1 MGHSNLFD
9 TIFKCSCKH
18 KKGKGNSSNG
28 KHMVGGSIANSGN
41 IVTKTRMLNSS
52 EFLNLLNEKKT
63 FLLMV
68 FSNLIVQIGITY
80 YIMMNYE
87 NIHESVTGDDLD
99 GGGNNNTDNDPTIKK
114 YVYLLFFIQ
123 LVLVFILA
131 LIPMASLP
139 KFVIFS
145 ILSATFGMSLS
156 YIIQIYN
163 SINMDI
169 VKIALLGTAS
179 IFGLMFLLGVL
190 LVIFGLQ
197 IGMQFALF
205 LFFSLLLL
213 IIGRIVM
220 LFNSSSSSS
229 GASKAFS
236 FIGLF
241 LFALYIMYDTNH
253 ILQREYDGDF
263 ITASLDY
270 YLDLINVFV
279 NLLSVNNN

>member
-1 MGHSNLFD
+1 MVHSNLFD

-18 KKGKGNSSNG
+18 KKGKNSGKHG
-28 KHMVGGSIANSGN
+28 KHMVGGSIANSSN
-41 IVTKTRMLNSS
+41 IVTKTRILNSS

-80 YIMMNYE
+80 YIMLNYE
-87 NIHESVTGDDLD
+87 NIHESITGDDID
-99 GGGNNNTDNDPTIKK
+99 GDGKNKTANDPTIKK

-131 LIPMASLP
+131 LIPMSALP
-139 KFVIFS
+139 KFFIFS
-145 ILSATFGMSLS
+145 VLSATFGISLS

-169 VKIALLGTAS
+169 VKISLLGIAS
-179 IFGLMFLLGVL
+179 IFGLMFLLGL
-190 LVIFGLQ
+190 LLIIFGLQ
-197 IGMQFALF
+197 LVMQFALF

-241 LFALYIMYDTNH
+241 LFAIYIMYDTNH

-270 YLDLINVFV
+270 YLDIINVFV